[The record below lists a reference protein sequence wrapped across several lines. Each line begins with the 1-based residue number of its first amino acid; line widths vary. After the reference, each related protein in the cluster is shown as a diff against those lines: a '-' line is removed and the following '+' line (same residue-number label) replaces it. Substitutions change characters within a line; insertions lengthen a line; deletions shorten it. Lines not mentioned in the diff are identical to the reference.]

1 MTEEITKDFTLSDED
16 WNCILMD
23 CWGFNEDE
31 KKTFKNCESYLK
43 KFTPETIKNFEQI
56 FQESNRSAI
65 ERAKENGKNFG
76 EWQDSD
82 VTEKELRLGMLAYES
97 RKMN

>member
-1 MTEEITKDFTLSDED
+1 MKEEITKNLGLCDED

-23 CWGFNEDE
+23 CWEFDEDE
-31 KKTFKNCESYLK
+31 KKTFQNCEIYLK
-43 KFTPETIKNFEQI
+43 KFKPETIKIFEQI